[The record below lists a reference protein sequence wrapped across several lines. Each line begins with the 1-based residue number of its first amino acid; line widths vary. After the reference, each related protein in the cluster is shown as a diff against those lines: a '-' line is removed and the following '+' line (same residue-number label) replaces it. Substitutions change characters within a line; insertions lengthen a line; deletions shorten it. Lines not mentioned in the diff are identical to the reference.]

1 MGPGLGI
8 DYSQRGVS
16 IRHFAL
22 DADATLVA
30 SYQAYISSLT
40 GIVKLSDVTKS
51 YP

>member
-22 DADATLVA
+22 DAGCDAGRVL
-30 SYQAYISSLT
+30 SGLHILT
-40 GIVKLSDVTKS
+40 YWDR
-51 YP
+51 